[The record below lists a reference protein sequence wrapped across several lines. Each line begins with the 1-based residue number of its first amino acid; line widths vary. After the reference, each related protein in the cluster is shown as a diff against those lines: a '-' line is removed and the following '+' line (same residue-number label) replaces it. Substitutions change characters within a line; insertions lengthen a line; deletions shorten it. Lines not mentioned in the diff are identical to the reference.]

1 MKHVSQLKSSIFNH
15 GNALGCL
22 VLLLLAGIAT
32 DSLRASDNLSGE
44 VSPKALS
51 GGETTV
57 FDTSK
62 NAFTFAARN
71 LKAERKAQ
79 FFTGNSFFNENWVA
93 APASTAGRD
102 GLGPLFIARSCSAC
116 HFKDGRDQ
124 APGEGEFA
132 RTLVVRLSLPG
143 KDAKTGGPISE
154 PVYGGQLQTR
164 ALPGVKAEADVR
176 MHWVEVKGQHTDG
189 EAYSLRRPQYAFTN
203 VAYGAMHKMMRS
215 SVRVAPA
222 AIGLGLLEA
231 IPVATLEKLADA
243 EDKDGDGIS
252 GRVNRVWDFATQ
264 KHKVGRFGWKA
275 EQPSVRQQVSGAFND
290 DMGLT
295 TSLFAHENHSTT
307 QAKQIAFTSGGS
319 PEVSDD
325 ILNAVVLYSR
335 TLAVPA
341 RRDVDAPGIQKGE
354 KLFRTIGCAKCHIPE
369 LQTGADTDLQELANQ
384 TIQPFTDLLLHDMG
398 EGLADGRGVF
408 AASGQEWRTP
418 PLWGIGLIK
427 TVNGHTELLHDGRA
441 RNLAEAIL
449 WHGGEAETA
458 KEQFRSLS
466 KAEREALL
474 RFLESL

>member
-1 MKHVSQLKSSIFNH
+1 MRLLKHIHLIRVCVTS
-15 GNALGCL
+15 A
-22 VLLLLAGIAT
+22 LLLLPVFKGG
-32 DSLRASDNLSGE
+32 SLHASD
-44 VSPKALS
+44 VSAAEIPKRVLS
-51 GGETTV
+51 GGDTTV

-62 NAFTFAARN
+62 NAFSFSVRN
-71 LKAERKAQ
+71 LRADRKAR

-116 HFKDGRDQ
+116 HFKDGRDH
-124 APGEGEFA
+124 APAEGELS

-143 KDAKTGGPISE
+143 KDKVTGGPVPE

-164 ALPGVKAEADVR
+164 ALPGVMAEAEVR
-176 MHWVEVKGQHTDG
+176 MHWTEAAGHYADG
-189 EAYSLRRPQYAFTN
+189 EAYSLRRPHYAFTN
-203 VAYGAMHKMMRS
+203 EAYGAMQETMRF

-222 AIGLGLLEA
+222 MIGLGLLEA
-231 IPVATLEKLADA
+231 VPEETLTRLADP

-252 GRVNRVWDFATQ
+252 GRMNRVWDATSQ
-264 KHKVGRFGWKA
+264 THMTGRFGWKA

-295 TSLFAHENHSTT
+295 TALFSQENHSAA
-307 QAKQIAFTSGGS
+307 QAKQITFTSGGS

-325 ILNAVVLYSR
+325 ILNAVVLYAR

-341 RRDVDAPGIQKGE
+341 RREVDNPVVLHGE
-354 KLFRTIGCAKCHIPE
+354 KLFRDLGCAACHVPE
-369 LQTGADTDLQELANQ
+369 LTTGSKTDLGELADQ

-398 EGLADGRGVF
+398 EGLADGRAVF
-408 AASGQEWRTP
+408 EASSREWRTS
-418 PLWGIGLIK
+418 PLWGVGLVK

-449 WHGGEAETA
+449 GHGGEAEKA
-458 KEQFRSLS
+458 KERFRSLS
-466 KAEREALL
+466 KTEREALL

>member
-1 MKHVSQLKSSIFNH
+1 VKHVRLLKSPTFFN
-15 GNALGCL
+15 GNAVRCL
-22 VLLLLAGIAT
+22 VLLLLAGLVNAP
-32 DSLRASDNLSGE
+32 LRASDIPSGE
-44 VSPKALS
+44 VSQKALS
-51 GGETTV
+51 GGDTTV

-71 LKAERKAQ
+71 LKADRKAL

-124 APGEGEFA
+124 APAEAEFA

-143 KDAKTGGPISE
+143 KDAKTGGSIPE

-176 MHWVEVKGQHTDG
+176 MHWVESTGTYADG
-189 EAYSLRRPQYAFTN
+189 EAYTLRRPQYAFTN
-203 VAYGAMHKMMRS
+203 AAYGAMHPEMRF

-222 AIGLGLLEA
+222 VIGLGLLEA
-231 IPVATLEKLADA
+231 IPVETLEKLADP
-243 EDKDGDGIS
+243 EDKNGDGIS
-252 GRVNRVWDFATQ
+252 GRLNRVWDAAAQ
-264 KHKVGRFGWKA
+264 AHRVGRLGWKA

-295 TSLFAHENHSTT
+295 TSLFTQENHSSV
-307 QAKQIAFTSGGS
+307 QAKQITYTSGGS

-325 ILNAVVLYSR
+325 ILKAVVLYSR

-341 RRDVDAPGIQKGE
+341 RREVETPVIQKGE
-354 KLFRTIGCAKCHIPE
+354 KLFRTIGCAACHIPE
-369 LQTGADTDLQELANQ
+369 LQTGADIDLPELANQ

-398 EGLADGRGVF
+398 EGLADGRDVF
-408 AASGQEWRTP
+408 DATGREWRTS

-449 WHGGEAETA
+449 WHGAEAETA
-458 KEQFRSLS
+458 KERFRSLS
-466 KAEREALL
+466 KTERESLL